1 MCGIFFYYGT
11 SLEKTYLEELFN
23 KIKHR
28 GPDNSQILTLK
39 NLFFGFHRLS
49 INGLDDISNQPLVN
63 DNNFLICNG
72 EIFNYKDLIKE
83 FKLKDDYKSNS
94 DCEIILHLYK
104 KIGIKETLKKLDG
117 EFSFVLYDADINKVF
132 ISRDQLGIR
141 SLFIG
146 KKDKEFIISSE
157 AKGID
162 STFDTQ
168 QFQPR
173 TYMIVD
179 LNNNEKITD
188 SYFDFDN
195 FDNKLSEE
203 KHIFNIKILMENAVS
218 KRLMS
223 DRNIC
228 CLLSGGLDSTIV
240 TGLVAKHFEEYKLNT
255 YSIGMKGSVDLKYS
269 QIAADYFKTNHTI
282 IELTPEE
289 FLNAI
294 DSTIYQIESYDV
306 TTIRA
311 SIGNYLVSCYIRDH
325 SDDKVVFCGDVS
337 DEIFGSYRGFYYAQN
352 ENIFFKEN
360 LNMLKNINYFD
371 VLRSDKS
378 ISGAGLEARVPFSD
392 PHLVKYVMNIEP
404 KHKMFQDRMEK
415 YLIRKSFED
424 LMPKELAWRVKTAF
438 SDGVSSEENPS
449 YKLIQD
455 FIESKYTDQEFLE
468 KSKKYI
474 HNTPYDK
481 ESLYYREIFE
491 NYYPNKDNLIPYY
504 WKQPFMDE
512 KDPSAWLAEKNKINT
527 NTNTNNY
534 ETI

>member
-1 MCGIFFYYGT
+1 MCGIFFYYGN
-11 SLEKTYLEELFN
+11 SLKQDYLIELFN

-28 GPDNSQILTLK
+28 GPDNSQFLVTK

-49 INGLDDISNQPLVN
+49 INGLDKISNQPLEN
-63 DNNFLICNG
+63 SNNILICNG
-72 EIFNYKDLIKE
+72 EIFNYKELINE
-83 FKLKDDYKSNS
+83 FELIDEYKTNS

-104 KIGIKETLKKLDG
+104 KIGIKKTLQKLDG
-117 EFSFVLYDADINKVF
+117 EFSFVLYDPTINKVF

-146 KKDKEFIISSE
+146 KKDNEILISSE
-157 AKGID
+157 AKSID
-162 STFDTQ
+162 DSFNVL

-173 TYMIVD
+173 NYMV
-179 LNNNEKITD
+179 LNLKNNHTFTD

-195 FDNKLSEE
+195 NSISENLSEE
-203 KHIFNIKILMENAVS
+203 EHILNIKFLMENAVK

-240 TGLVAKHFEEYKLNT
+240 TGLVSKYLKGKNLNT

-282 IELTPEE
+282 IELTTEE

-294 DSTIYQIESYDV
+294 EKTIYQIESYDV
-306 TTIRA
+306 TTVRA
-311 SIGNYLVSCYIRDH
+311 SIGNYLVSCYIRDN
-325 SDDKVVFCGDVS
+325 SNDKVVFCGDVS
-337 DEIFGSYRGFYYAQN
+337 DEIFGSYKGFYYSPN
-352 ENIFFKEN
+352 ENKFYEEN
-360 LNMLKNINYFD
+360 LKMLKNINYFD

-392 PHLVKYVMNIEP
+392 PDLIKYVMNINP
-404 KHKMFQDRMEK
+404 KHKMFKNRMEK

-424 LMPKELAWRVKTAF
+424 LMPEELTWRVKTAF
-438 SDGVSSEENPS
+438 SDGVSNEENPS

-455 FIESKYTDQEFLE
+455 FIENKYSDQDFLE
-468 KSKKYI
+468 KSNKYI
-474 HNTPYDK
+474 FNTPYDK
-481 ESLYYREIFE
+481 ESLFYREIFE
-491 NYYPNKDNLIPYY
+491 SYYPNKDNLIPYF
-504 WKQPFMDE
+504 WKQPFMGE
-512 KDPSAWLAEKNKINT
+512 KDPSAWLAEKNISSTSSLK
-527 NTNTNNY
+527 
-534 ETI
+534 EA

>member
-1 MCGIFFYYGT
+1 MCGIFFYYGNC
-11 SLEKTYLEELFN
+11 LNHKYLEEQFN
-23 KIKHR
+23 KIRHR
-28 GPDNSQILTLK
+28 GPDNSQIKIVNYNDK
-39 NLFFGFHRLS
+39 NLYFGFHRLS
-49 INGLDDISNQPLVN
+49 INGLDDISNQPLIN
-63 DNNFLICNG
+63 DNIYLICNG
-72 EIFNYKDLIKE
+72 EIFNYQNLINEFNLKKE
-83 FKLKDDYKSNS
+83 YQSNS
-94 DCEIILHLYK
+94 DCEIIIHLYK

-117 EFSFVLYDADINKVF
+117 EFSFVLYDANIHKIF

-146 KKDKEFIISSE
+146 QNNNELLISSE
-157 AKGID
+157 AKSID
-162 STFDTQ
+162 ENFNIL

-173 TYMIVD
+173 TYMI
-179 LNNNEKITD
+179 LNLENNERFTD
-188 SYFDFDN
+188 SYFH
-195 FDNKLSEE
+195 FDNKISKELSEE
-203 KHIFNIKILMENAVS
+203 NHISNIKYLMENAVT

-240 TGLVAKHFEEYKLNT
+240 TGLVAKHFQDKKLNT

-294 DSTIYQIESYDV
+294 NKTIYQIESYDV
-306 TTIRA
+306 TTVRA
-311 SIGNYLVSCYIRDH
+311 SIGNYLVSCYIRDN

-337 DEIFGSYRGFYYAQN
+337 DEIFGSYRGFHYAHD
-352 ENIFFKEN
+352 EKSFYKEN
-360 LNMLKNINYFD
+360 LNMLENINYFD

-392 PHLVKYVMNIEP
+392 PSLIKYVMNIDP
-404 KHKMFQDRMEK
+404 KHKMFKNRIEK

-424 LMPKELAWRVKTAF
+424 LMPKELTWRVKTAF

-449 YKLIQD
+449 YQLIQN
-455 FIESKYTDQEFLE
+455 FIENKYTDQDFLE

-491 NYYPNKDNLIPYY
+491 NYYPNKDNLIPYF
-504 WKQPFMDE
+504 WKQPFMNE
-512 KDPSAWLAEKNKINT
+512 KDPSAWLAEKNKPEIN
-527 NTNTNNY
+527 NL
-534 ETI
+534 IR